1 MQTSW
6 CRETECLIHYKPGTK
21 SCLIII
27 SWLSNLL
34 ISAFLPST
42 LQTSIPPGLSLNS
55 SLHIQ
60 PPKFHV
66 TSQFQ
71 LFSVSDFQFCISN
84 PELSFLQPCIFTWER
99 HCHEDNISNSDT
111 ELIIPTPSKLFLL
124 SCFLYLTT
132 ASPFSQSLS
141 GKSWC
146 HPWFLLFLHI
156 KLIVKSYPFYKCYT
170 FLTIPSIPGTIG
182 GFKRNHTGVPG
193 WLNQWSMRLLIGL
206 WV

>member
-71 LFSVSDFQFCISN
+71 LFSVSDFQFCISS
-84 PELSFLQPCIFTWER
+84 PELSCLQPCIFTWLR
-99 HCHEDNISNSDT
+99 DTVMRIISQTLTQNSSYP
-111 ELIIPTPSKLFLL
+111 LPQ
-124 SCFLYLTT
+124 SCFFSHVSYIWQQPPLSPTQRKILMSSLI
-132 ASPFSQSLS
+132 SPFPPHQIN
-141 GKSWC
+141 C
-146 HPWFLLFLHI
+146 
-156 KLIVKSYPFYKCYT
+156 
-170 FLTIPSIPGTIG
+170 
-182 GFKRNHTGVPG
+182 
-193 WLNQWSMRLLIGL
+193 
-206 WV
+206 